1 MLLMRHSGHYVN
13 IRFALGAPIP
23 QIIKSWKRNATKDS
37 LAWEHRLA
45 KQMDMFTKLFLEHY
59 PKEDPTELIDFED
72 ILDPSQQIISNDAT
86 RPQADPGKDN
96 NRCQLADGNTLEHG
110 FGDSVS
116 IQYCTWKHL
125 RFDLH
130 ELIYEE
136 DPVQFDQGLEQF
148 KSKWTSHREFLDY
161 FQRQW
166 LDNGKHVHWAR
177 CYQPSMYRNME
188 RIISSRQLFRAQ
200 EIKADN
206 FPAARLESAVVK
218 INDASFQVASFQ
230 ENNTDV
236 RYEVQA
242 DGLHLDYCICDA
254 FRSNGRAFKHL
265 FLVARVH
272 GKYHVRPPIP
282 SFNRQCLPDIPT
294 TQLLPTVAPTPPT
307 TVDESP
313 QRAQKL
319 KSDIS
324 APLLSFKR
332 QLDSRY
338 FSEDKV
344 EYLEGLLAQLN
355 ELQNSARHNSFAAP
369 NLISKDNSSFIKPVS
384 TPCPLACNNLHTV
397 VLPFL
402 ILMSCTPEP
411 S

>member
-1 MLLMRHSGHYVN
+1 MSDTKYVH
-13 IRFALGAPIP
+13 IREWWCRSRCHFVFICLYRG
-23 QIIKSWKRNATKDS
+23 
-37 LAWEHRLA
+37 
-45 KQMDMFTKLFLEHY
+45 F
-59 PKEDPTELIDFED
+59 
-72 ILDPSQQIISNDAT
+72 SQ
-86 RPQADPGKDN
+86 
-96 NRCQLADGNTLEHG
+96 
-110 FGDSVS
+110 
-116 IQYCTWKHL
+116 
-125 RFDLH
+125 
-130 ELIYEE
+130 
-136 DPVQFDQGLEQF
+136 
-148 KSKWTSHREFLDY
+148 
-161 FQRQW
+161 
-166 LDNGKHVHWAR
+166 
-177 CYQPSMYRNME
+177 
-188 RIISSRQLFRAQ
+188 
-200 EIKADN
+200 
-206 FPAARLESAVVK
+206 
-218 INDASFQVASFQ
+218 
-230 ENNTDV
+230 
-236 RYEVQA
+236 VQA

-254 FRSNGRAFKHL
+254 FRSNGRVFKHL